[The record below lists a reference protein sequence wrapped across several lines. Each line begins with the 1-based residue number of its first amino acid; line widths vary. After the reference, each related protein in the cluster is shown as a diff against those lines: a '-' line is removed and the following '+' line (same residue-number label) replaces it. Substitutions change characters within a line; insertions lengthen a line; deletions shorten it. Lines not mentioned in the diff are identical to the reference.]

1 MKHGTV
7 RPNRANHALPTTC
20 ICTNSAII
28 CWIDSERQQLTYILY
43 GMAGSLYTA
52 RARSYM
58 RMNAVP
64 FTEVKAGSEEFTGT
78 VVPQIGRWI
87 IPVIKT
93 HEGLIIQDGAD
104 IIDHLDGA
112 GFSKNPIYPDNPKL
126 LLIAHLFE
134 LFGSHGLLRP
144 AMHYRW
150 NFDEVNL
157 PFLRETFRDVL
168 PSGLPKDAED
178 AAFLHA
184 SGRMRKAAEVF
195 GVNTETYKL
204 VEESYAQFLFL
215 MERHL
220 KEHPFVLGGHAT
232 IADYGLIGAM
242 YAHLGRDPAPLRLMQ
257 MSAPNVFRWVE
268 RMNMAETFVDEA
280 MDRSGA
286 KLIDSA
292 SLPESLLQLMRFI
305 ADDYLPE
312 ITAHVERAN
321 SWLERHPDVESGSP
335 SNNKSMMS
343 GMGLAPFEWR
353 GATIETVVIPYR
365 FFLLQRLQDAFDRQS
380 QADQTATHA
389 VFKTTGLESLVVLRT
404 GRRMERQD
412 NQEVWGAKQL

>member
-1 MKHGTV
+1 M
-7 RPNRANHALPTTC
+7 
-20 ICTNSAII
+20 
-28 CWIDSERQQLTYILY
+28 TYTLY

-58 RMNAVP
+58 RMHAVP
-64 FTEVKAGSEEFTGT
+64 FTEIKAGSEEFTGEI
-78 VVPQIGRWI
+78 VPQIGRWI

-93 HEGLIIQDGAD
+93 PVGSIVQDGAD

-112 GFSKNPIYPDNPKL
+112 GFSKNPVYPDDPL
-126 LLIAHLFE
+126 LLAIAHLFE

-168 PSGLPKDAED
+168 PSGLPKEAED

-195 GVNTETYKL
+195 GVNPETYKL
-204 VEESYAQFLFL
+204 VEESYAQFLLL

-220 KEHPFVLGGHAT
+220 REHPFILGGHAT

-257 MSAPNVFRWVE
+257 VSSPNVFRWVE
-268 RMNMAETFVDEA
+268 RMNMAEVFVDEA
-280 MDRSGA
+280 MDRSGG
-286 KLIDSA
+286 KLVDSKDLPA
-292 SLPESLLQLMRFI
+292 SLLHLMRFI
-305 ADDYLPE
+305 SDDYLPE
-312 ITAHVERAN
+312 ITAHVARAN
-321 SWLERHPDVESGSP
+321 SWLERHAEIETGSP
-335 SNNKSMMS
+335 TNNKSMKS

-353 GATIETVVIPYR
+353 GAAIETVVIPYR
-365 FFLLQRLQDAFDRQS
+365 FYLLQRLQDALDQQS
-380 QADQTATHA
+380 KDDQSAIRA
-389 VFKTTGLESLVVLRT
+389 VFEDTGLESLFSLHT
-404 GRRMERQD
+404 NRRVERQD
-412 NQEVWGAKQL
+412 NQEVWGESQS

>member
-1 MKHGTV
+1 M
-7 RPNRANHALPTTC
+7 
-20 ICTNSAII
+20 
-28 CWIDSERQQLTYILY
+28 TYTLY

-58 RMNAVP
+58 RTHSVP
-64 FTEVKAGSEEFTGT
+64 FSEAKAGSEEFVGK

-93 HEGLIIQDGAD
+93 PDGAIIQDGAE

-112 GFSKNPIYPDNPKL
+112 GFSKNPIYPADPKL

-178 AAFLHA
+178 AAFLDA

-195 GVNTETYKL
+195 GVNPDTYKL
-204 VEESYAQFLFL
+204 VEESYAQFLLL

-220 KEHPFVLGGHAT
+220 QEHPFILGGHAT

-257 MSAPNVFRWVE
+257 ISAPNVFRWVE
-268 RMNMAETFVDEA
+268 RMNMAEVFVDDS
-280 MDRSGA
+280 MDRSGGDLFESDA
-286 KLIDSA
+286 
-292 SLPESLLQLMRFI
+292 LPDSLLHIMRFI
-305 ADDYLPE
+305 SDDYVPE
-312 ITAHVERAN
+312 ITAHVDRAN
-321 SWLERHPDVESGSP
+321 SWLEANPEVETGAP
-335 SNNKSMMS
+335 TNKKSMKS
-343 GMGLAPFEWR
+343 GLGLAPFEWR
-353 GATIETVVIPYR
+353 GAAINTVVIPYR
-365 FFLLQRLQDAFDRQS
+365 FYLLQRLQDAFDRQP
-380 QADQTATHA
+380 QEGQTAIRA
-389 VFKTTGLESLVVLRT
+389 IFESTGLETLFTLRT
-404 GRRMERQD
+404 NRRMERQD
-412 NQEVWGAKQL
+412 NQEVWGDIQS

>member
-1 MKHGTV
+1 M
-7 RPNRANHALPTTC
+7 
-20 ICTNSAII
+20 
-28 CWIDSERQQLTYILY
+28 TYTLY

-58 RMNAVP
+58 RMHAVP
-64 FTEVKAGSEEFTGT
+64 FTEVKAGSEEFTGEI
-78 VVPQIGRWI
+78 VPQIGRWI

-93 HEGLIIQDGAD
+93 PEGSIIQDGAD

-112 GFSKNPIYPDNPKL
+112 GFSKNPIYPTDPKL
-126 LLIAHLFE
+126 LTIAHLFE

-168 PSGLPKDAED
+168 PSGLPKEAED

-195 GVNTETYKL
+195 GVNTKTYKL
-204 VEESYAQFLFL
+204 VEESYAQFLLL
-215 MERHL
+215 MEQHL
-220 KEHPFVLGGHAT
+220 SEHPFILGGHAT

-268 RMNMAETFVDEA
+268 RMNMAESFFDEA
-280 MDRSGA
+280 MDNSGGH
-286 KLIDSA
+286 LVDSDG
-292 SLPESLLQLMRFI
+292 LPESLLHLMRFI

-321 SWLERHPDVESGSP
+321 SWLDLHPEVETGAP
-335 SNNKSMMS
+335 TNNKSMKS

-353 GATIETVVIPYR
+353 GAPIETVVIPYR
-365 FFLLQRLQDAFDRQS
+365 FYLLQRLQDAFDRQPQND
-380 QADQTATHA
+380 QAVIRTVFESTALGNL
-389 VFKTTGLESLVVLRT
+389 FSLRT
-404 GRRMERQD
+404 DRRMERQD
-412 NQEVWGAKQL
+412 NQEVWGDIQE

>member
-1 MKHGTV
+1 MRGRT
-7 RPNRANHALPTTC
+7 
-20 ICTNSAII
+20 
-28 CWIDSERQQLTYILY
+28 LTYTLY

-64 FTEVKAGSEEFTGT
+64 FSEIKAGSKEYTGEI
-78 VVPQIGRWI
+78 VPQIGRWI

-93 HEGLIIQDGAD
+93 PDGAIIQDGAD

-112 GFSKNPIYPDNPKL
+112 GFSKNPLYPGAPKL
-126 LLIAHLFE
+126 LAIAHLFE

-178 AAFLHA
+178 ATFLHA

-195 GVNTETYKL
+195 GVNPETYKL
-204 VEESYAQFLFL
+204 VEESYTQFLSL

-220 KEHPFVLGGHAT
+220 RAHPFILGGHAT
-232 IADYGLIGAM
+232 VADYGLIGAM
-242 YAHLGRDPAPLRLMQ
+242 YAHLGRDPAPLRLLQ
-257 MSAPNVFRWVE
+257 ISAPNVFRWVE
-268 RMNMAETFVDEA
+268 RMNMAETFVDETMA
-280 MDRSGA
+280 GSKGELFESG
-286 KLIDSA
+286 D
-292 SLPESLLQLMRFI
+292 LPQSLLQIMSFI
-305 ADDYLPE
+305 SEDYLPE

-321 SWLERHPDVESGSP
+321 SWLERHPEIETGAQA
-335 SNNKSMMS
+335 NNQSMKS
-343 GMGLAPFEWR
+343 GMGLAPFNWR
-353 GATIETVVIPYR
+353 GASIETAVMPYR
-365 FFLLQRLQDAFDRQS
+365 FYLLQRLQDAFGRQS
-380 QADQTATHA
+380 QVGQTAIRS
-389 VFKTTGLESLVVLRT
+389 VFEGTGLASLLDLRT
-404 GRRMERQD
+404 SRRMERQD
-412 NQEVWGAKQL
+412 NQEVWGDLQS